1 MILVSEE
8 AARWL
13 LNAAQRDPA
22 RLFSSFAPYACKLC
36 DEQVPPSAPNDRRA
50 HLRAHR
56 TELDNAAAKR
66 RREAHRALKQANRL
80 RREAARV

>member
-22 RLFSSFAPYACKLC
+22 RLFSSFEPYACKLC
-36 DEQVPPSAPNDRRA
+36 DERVPPSEPVHRRS
-50 HLRAHR
+50 HLRGHQR
-56 TELDNAAAKR
+56 ELDNAAATR
-66 RREAHRALKQANRL
+66 RRESLRSLKQANRL